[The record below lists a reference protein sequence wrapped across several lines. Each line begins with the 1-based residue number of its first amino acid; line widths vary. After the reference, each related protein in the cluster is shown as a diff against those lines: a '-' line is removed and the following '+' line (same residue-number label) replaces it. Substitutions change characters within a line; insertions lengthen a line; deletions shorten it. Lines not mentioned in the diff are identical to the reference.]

1 MDRKVKLKIHDKIR
15 NSGRMD
21 KEYVIEQVITY
32 ADRPDMQRLERQ
44 YYGAIADR
52 IISSFKDENGVRDCF
67 AIKDNQNK
75 TKYIDISKPTLLTK
89 SEIETVRNKQMKLK
103 KSKEEIILKV
113 SLASKVLEGQIDLK
127 DYEKTLKSQLK
138 AK

>member
-1 MDRKVKLKIHDKIR
+1 MDRKVKLKIHDEIR

-21 KEYVIEQVITY
+21 KEYVISQVMLY
-32 ADRPDMQRLERQ
+32 ADKPDTQKLERQ

-52 IISSFKDENGVRDCF
+52 IIASFKDENGIRDCF

-89 SEIETVRNKQMKLK
+89 GEIETVRDKQMKLK
-103 KSKEEIILKV
+103 KNKEEIILKA
-113 SLASKVLEGQIDLK
+113 SLASKVLDGQIRMEE
-127 DYEKTLKSQLK
+127 YEKTLKKELK
-138 AK
+138 G

>member
-1 MDRKVKLKIHDKIR
+1 MERKVKLKIHDEIR

-21 KEYVIEQVITY
+21 KDYVISQVMIY
-32 ADRPDMQRLERQ
+32 AEKPDTQKLERQ

-52 IISSFKDENGVRDCF
+52 IIASFKDENGVRDCF

-89 SEIETVRNKQMKLK
+89 SEIETVRDKQMKLK
-103 KSKEEIILKV
+103 KNKEEIILKA
-113 SLASKVLEGQIDLK
+113 SLASKVLDGQIALK
-127 DYEKTLKSQLK
+127 EYEQILKRELRN
-138 AK
+138 

>member
-21 KEYVIEQVITY
+21 KEYVISQVVIY
-32 ADRPDMQRLERQ
+32 ADKPDIQKLERQ

-52 IISSFKDENGVRDCF
+52 IISSFKDENGIRDCF

-89 SEIETVRNKQMKLK
+89 SEIEAVRNKQMKLK
-103 KSKEEIILKV
+103 KNKEEIILKA
-113 SLASKVLEGQIDLK
+113 SLASKVLDGQIK
-127 DYEKTLKSQLK
+127 MEEYEKTLKRELK
-138 AK
+138 S

>member
-1 MDRKVKLKIHDKIR
+1 MDRKVKLRIHDEIR

-21 KEYVIEQVITY
+21 KEYVIGQVKIY
-32 ADRPDMQRLERQ
+32 ADKPDIQKLERQ

-52 IISSFKDENGVRDCF
+52 IIASFKDENGIRDCF

-89 SEIETVRNKQMKLK
+89 SEIEAVRDKHLKLK
-103 KSKEEIILKV
+103 KNKEEIILKTN
-113 SLASKVLEGQIDLK
+113 LAHKVLDGQIELK
-127 DYEKTLKSQLK
+127 EYETTLKKKL
-138 AK
+138 ANA